1 MKIKT
6 NDNVKVISGKDSGK
20 KGKVIQVF
28 PREEKIVIEGVN
40 MMKKSMKAN
49 KKGEKGQVIE
59 LAGPLHMSKVA
70 LVCPKCSQE
79 TRVGYKTDGS
89 DKKRICRKC
98 KELID

>member
-6 NDNVKVISGKDSGK
+6 NDKVKVMSGKDAGK
-20 KGKVIQVF
+20 TGKVIQVF
-28 PREEKIVIEGVN
+28 PKEERVVVEGVN
-40 MMKKSMKAN
+40 MMKKAMKTN

-70 LVCPKCSQE
+70 LVCPKCSQP
-79 TRVGYKTDGS
+79 TRVGFKTEGN
-89 DKKRICRKC
+89 DKKRVCRKC